1 MLAIVSLLSTSDIDD
16 VMKSIADMK
25 SLLTSCHYL
34 EDQSLEL
41 DGITFYGSPWQ
52 PIFSDSAFNLER
64 GAALRRVWEKIPDT
78 TDVLITHSPPL
89 GLGDKCL
96 KFNMDGSLTSVGLSG
111 CEDLVR
117 EVVTRVKPR

>member
-1 MLAIVSLLSTSDIDD
+1 MLAIVRLLLTSDIDD

-41 DGITFYGSPWQ
+41 EGITFYGSPWQ

-64 GAALRRVWEKIPDT
+64 GAALKRVWEKIPDT
-78 TDVLITHSPPL
+78 TDHPLAPP
-89 GLGDKCL
+89 GTRGQV
-96 KFNMDGSLTSVGLSG
+96 S
-111 CEDLVR
+111 
-117 EVVTRVKPR
+117 EV